1 MIALDRGKFCLLFGM
16 FLFGLRARITSI
28 QAWNFQRACSA
39 SMVNAR
45 SRYYE
50 TTTKTDV
57 STNMNSPITCQI
69 LSSPSRR
76 QVFSLIPPTLAVSAS
91 LVLACPIAPALASN
105 MPVSNG
111 ADTTKVGT
119 VSVLLPIV
127 KLRTDLESLRQ
138 TLEEQHKNNVDAPL
152 SAISKTKTAIYFTKS
167 EGSSKKSATI
177 STLETD
183 FKRLF
188 DSYSEQV
195 SYKQKF
201 LDQNAFLVYYTKGY
215 DGPGRESMEKDPVN
229 ERQTL
234 QFGARNEAWI
244 CWDDFLAEWE
254 YYSSLS
260 RRTGKN
266 DDVEDS
272 FLDLIK
278 YLSNTIQA
286 VDRYLR
292 LSPPQDLESVQQGS
306 ER

>member
-1 MIALDRGKFCLLFGM
+1 
-16 FLFGLRARITSI
+16 
-28 QAWNFQRACSA
+28 
-39 SMVNAR
+39 
-45 SRYYE
+45 
-50 TTTKTDV
+50 
-57 STNMNSPITCQI
+57 
-69 LSSPSRR
+69 
-76 QVFSLIPPTLAVSAS
+76 
-91 LVLACPIAPALASN
+91 
-105 MPVSNG
+105 
-111 ADTTKVGT
+111 

>member
-1 MIALDRGKFCLLFGM
+1 MILLDRCKLCLIFGI
-16 FLFGLRARITSI
+16 FVFGLRARITSI
-28 QAWNFQRACSA
+28 RAWNLQRACSA
-39 SMVNAR
+39 SKVNTR

-57 STNMNSPITCQI
+57 NTSMNYPI
-69 LSSPSRR
+69 LSLPSRR
-76 QVFSLIPPTLAVSAS
+76 QVFSLIPQTLAISAS
-91 LVLACPIAPALASN
+91 LVLAGPVYPALASN

-111 ADTTKVGT
+111 ADTSKVGT
-119 VSVLLPIV
+119 VSALLPVV

-138 TLEEQHKNNVDAPL
+138 TLEEQHKNNVDGSL
-152 SAISKTKTAIYFTKS
+152 SAITKTKTAISFTKS
-167 EGSSKKSATI
+167 EGSSNKSTTI
-177 STLETD
+177 STVETD

-244 CWDDFLAEWE
+244 GWDDFLAEWE

-260 RRTGKN
+260 RRNGKN

-272 FLDLIK
+272 FLDLIR
-278 YLSNTIQA
+278 YLSNAIQA

-292 LSPPQDLESVQQGS
+292 LSPPQDLEAVQQGT
-306 ER
+306 EQ

>member
-1 MIALDRGKFCLLFGM
+1 MILLDRCKLCLIFGI
-16 FLFGLRARITSI
+16 FVFGLRARITSI
-28 QAWNFQRACSA
+28 RAWNLQRACLA
-39 SMVNAR
+39 SKMNTR
-45 SRYYE
+45 SRYYA
-50 TTTKTDV
+50 TTTKTNMN
-57 STNMNSPITCQI
+57 TGMNSPI
-69 LSSPSRR
+69 LSLPSRR
-76 QVFSLIPPTLAVSAS
+76 QVFSLIPQTLAISAS
-91 LVLACPIAPALASN
+91 LVLTGPVYPALASN

-111 ADTTKVGT
+111 ADTSKVGT
-119 VSVLLPIV
+119 VSALLPVV

-138 TLEEQHKNNVDAPL
+138 TLEEQHKNNVDASL
-152 SAISKTKTAIYFTKS
+152 SAITKTKTAISFTKS
-167 EGSSKKSATI
+167 EGSSNKSTTI
-177 STLETD
+177 STVETD

-244 CWDDFLAEWE
+244 GWDDFLAEWE

-260 RRTGKN
+260 RRNGKN

-272 FLDLIK
+272 FLDLIR
-278 YLSNTIQA
+278 YLSNAIQA

-292 LSPPQDLESVQQGS
+292 LSPPQDLEAVQQGT
-306 ER
+306 EQ

>member
-1 MIALDRGKFCLLFGM
+1 MIVLGRCKLCLIFGI
-16 FLFGLRARITSI
+16 FVFGLRARITSI
-28 QAWNFQRACSA
+28 RAWNLQRACSA
-39 SMVNAR
+39 SKVNTR

-57 STNMNSPITCQI
+57 NTSMNYPI
-69 LSSPSRR
+69 LSLPSRR
-76 QVFSLIPPTLAVSAS
+76 QVFSLIPQTLAISAS
-91 LVLACPIAPALASN
+91 LVLAGPVYPALASN

-111 ADTTKVGT
+111 ADTSKVGT
-119 VSVLLPIV
+119 VSALLPVV

-138 TLEEQHKNNVDAPL
+138 TLEEQHKNNVDGSL
-152 SAISKTKTAIYFTKS
+152 SAITKTKTAISFTKS
-167 EGSSKKSATI
+167 EGSSNKSTTI
-177 STLETD
+177 STVETD

-244 CWDDFLAEWE
+244 GWDDFLAEWE

-260 RRTGKN
+260 RRNGKN

-272 FLDLIK
+272 FLDLIR
-278 YLSNTIQA
+278 YLSNAIQA

-292 LSPPQDLESVQQGS
+292 LSPPQDLEAVQQGT
-306 ER
+306 EQ

>member
-1 MIALDRGKFCLLFGM
+1 
-16 FLFGLRARITSI
+16 
-28 QAWNFQRACSA
+28 
-39 SMVNAR
+39 
-45 SRYYE
+45 
-50 TTTKTDV
+50 
-57 STNMNSPITCQI
+57 
-69 LSSPSRR
+69 
-76 QVFSLIPPTLAVSAS
+76 
-91 LVLACPIAPALASN
+91 

-111 ADTTKVGT
+111 ADTSKVGT
-119 VSVLLPIV
+119 VSALLPIV
-127 KLRTDLESLRQ
+127 KLRTDLESLQQ
-138 TLEEQHKNNVDAPL
+138 TLEEQHKNNVDGSL
-152 SAISKTKTAIYFTKS
+152 SAITKTKTAISFTKS
-167 EGSSKKSATI
+167 DGSSNKSTTI
-177 STLETD
+177 STVETD

-244 CWDDFLAEWE
+244 GFDDFLAEWE

-260 RRTGKN
+260 RQNGKN

-272 FLDLIK
+272 FFDLIK
-278 YLSNTIQA
+278 YLSNAIKA

-292 LSPPQDLESVQQGS
+292 LSPPQDLEAVQQGT
-306 ER
+306 EQ